1 MMDNNIINATTKT
14 LLPLEPNSSTI
25 ICGPSNSGKSQFTKK
40 LIENLENM
48 YDNDPPVQVLYC
60 YGVRQTLYD
69 EMEASVKNIQFHE
82 GLPSET
88 FIDEY
93 ADGKHTLIVLDDL
106 MNDVLNSELVERMFV
121 QLCHHKGLSVVYI
134 TQNMYQPGQRA
145 RTINLNATYL
155 CLYHNIRD
163 KLQVSCLGK
172 QMYPRQTSMF
182 MEAYEDS
189 TKKKY
194 GYLFIDL
201 SPHSDNEYRLRTN
214 IFPGE
219 DTIVYYPKP

>member
-1 MMDNNIINATTKT
+1 MDKSMNINKT
-14 LLPLEPNSSTI
+14 LLPLQPNSSLI
-25 ICGPSNSGKSQFTKK
+25 LCGPSNSGKSQFTKR
-40 LIENLENM
+40 LFENLEYM
-48 YDNDPPVQVLYC
+48 YESDPPVRILYC
-60 YGVRQTLYD
+60 YGVHQRILMTWKPLLKIY
-69 EMEASVKNIQFHE
+69 SFT

-106 MNDVLNSELVERMFV
+106 MNAALNSELVECLFV
-121 QLCHHKGLSVVYI
+121 QSCHHKGLSVVYI

-163 KLQVSCLGK
+163 KLQVNCLGK
-172 QMYPRQTSMF
+172 QMYPRQTAMF

-194 GYLFIDL
+194 GYLFIDM
-201 SPHSDNEYRLRTN
+201 SPHSNSEYRLRTN
-214 IFPGE
+214 IFPGK
-219 DTIVYYPKP
+219 DTIIYMPKE